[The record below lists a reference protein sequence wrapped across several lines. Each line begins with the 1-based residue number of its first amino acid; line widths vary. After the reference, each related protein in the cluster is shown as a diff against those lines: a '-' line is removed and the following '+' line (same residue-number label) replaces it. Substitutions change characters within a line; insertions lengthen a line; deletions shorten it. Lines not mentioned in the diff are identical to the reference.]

1 MLNKDKIH
9 TTVIDAGGRYG
20 LHPSWKPFK
29 GELTYYLFEPD
40 PEEAERL
47 TRKYQNRQ
55 NEIFI
60 EQMGLD
66 KASGQLELN
75 LFRNRAMSS
84 SSTRNP
90 VSSLFHDEREQEVE
104 ITKTITVP
112 TVTID
117 EYSKNNDLQ
126 VDFLKLDTEGSEYEI
141 LQGAQTQISEH
152 VLGIRCEVAFDYIFE
167 GRALFSTIH
176 NYLLGH
182 DYFLLNFDYDGR
194 GDYQNESV
202 KVEGRYGIL
211 TACDAVWLK
220 RYTHSLNPELSA
232 GTLAVNAMKMA
243 AFCMENN
250 ATDVAIDILLK
261 VREDNRVSFSFLEN
275 TALYKHMDKKVHEL
289 FYGLKWQPGQ
299 SLVKNQEMYRQI
311 FEKEMKVMNEYMES
325 LILNPD

>member
-1 MLNKDKIH
+1 MVDKEKIQ

-29 GELTYYLFEPD
+29 GELAYYLFEPD

-47 TRKYQNRQ
+47 KQKYQQRQ
-55 NEIFI
+55 HEITI

-66 KASGQLELN
+66 KESGELQLN

-90 VSSLFHDEREQEVE
+90 ISSLFHDEREQEVE

-112 TVTID
+112 TISID
-117 EYSKNNDLQ
+117 EYARDKNLQ

-141 LQGAQTQISEH
+141 LQGAQEQVTNHI
-152 VLGIRCEVAFDYIFE
+152 LGIRCEVAFDYIFE
-167 GRALFSTIH
+167 GRALFPTLH
-176 NYLLGH
+176 EHLLER
-182 DYFLLNFDYDGR
+182 DYFLLNLDYDGR

-202 KVEGRYGIL
+202 QVEGRYGIL

-220 RYTHSLNPELSA
+220 RYDYSLNTELA
-232 GTLAVNAMKMA
+232 TEVLAINAMKLA
-243 AFCMENN
+243 AFCLENN
-250 ATDVAIDILLK
+250 ATDVGIDILLK
-261 VREDNRVSFSFLEN
+261 VRKDNRVTLQPFEHSK
-275 TALYKHMDKKVHEL
+275 LYKYLDKKIHEL

-299 SLVKNQEMYRQI
+299 SLLKNQQVYHNI

-325 LILNPD
+325 LTLNPD